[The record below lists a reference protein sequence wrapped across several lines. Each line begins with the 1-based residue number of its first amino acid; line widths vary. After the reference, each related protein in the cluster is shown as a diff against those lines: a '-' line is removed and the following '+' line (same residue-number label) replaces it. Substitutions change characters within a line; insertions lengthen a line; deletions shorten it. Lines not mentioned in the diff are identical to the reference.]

1 MTDRTVKTTL
11 TAQVNGYLQG
21 MDLAA
26 RKTREMGSEA
36 EKLAAKRQAFQTL
49 GASAIA
55 LGIAIAAAVGLA
67 VVKYAD
73 FDQAMSNANA
83 VLQESVE
90 GQRALRDAALEAG
103 GATVFTA
110 REAANGVEELGK
122 AGIGTADILSGALT
136 GSLDLAA
143 SGQLGVARASEI
155 TGITLKQFALD
166 GTQAARVADVLSAGA
181 NKAVG
186 SVEDLAQGLKFV
198 GPVAA
203 GMNVSLEDTVAT
215 LALFAD
221 RGVIGEQAGTS
232 LRGMLSSLTSPSKQA
247 KDELER
253 LNVTLYDGEG
263 QFLGLE
269 NAAGELN
276 RTLDGVTDA
285 ERDMSLG
292 ILFGNQQLTAAR
304 ILVEAGAAT
313 WRDYR
318 ESVDDTGIAARVA
331 AERMDNLAGDVEK
344 LGGAFDTALIK
355 TGSGA
360 NDVLRGLVQ
369 TATFLVDTIGELPE
383 PVLGVALALTASA
396 AAVLL
401 LGGAALRAAPGFAQ
415 LQTRLAD
422 AGTSLG
428 SLAGKVG
435 VATAALTV
443 ATIVVGAFVA
453 EQAAGAARVDSF
465 RDSLDRASGA
475 VTRYT
480 RELVIK
486 RLEEQ
491 GAFDDAA
498 KYGISQRELTDAVI
512 DGGAALEE
520 VQAKLDAYS
529 EGLTG
534 QALRAAEV
542 EVSQGR
548 TTTAIRATRQELADS
563 EREWENATA
572 ATKEATA
579 ATAVQERE
587 LARLEGR
594 AESTGAEI
602 DDLADR
608 IRGFGSAQFDL
619 REANRQVEQSV
630 DDLNEKLAENGY
642 TFDISTQA
650 GRDNQAAAD
659 DLAQSYLDQAAAV
672 GVQQGSLE
680 AALPVLA
687 AGRQAFIDQMVA
699 AGGNREE
706 VEKLA
711 DELGLL
717 PENVQVLID
726 ANTTQAQAEI
736 DSFIARNDG
745 KRIRIYADGTINF
758 GNPNVSARAQGGF
771 EDHRVQAFAQGGM
784 PSGIYS
790 NGPIYKF
797 AERHLPWE
805 AYISPDPAYRQKNLD
820 ILGEVGQRLGAW
832 RSMPAGGSAQMPQTI
847 DYDRLAAAFARQVPK
862 QGPMELAPSSED
874 RLARKIGESVE
885 SRTELLIRA
894 GVR

>member
-1 MTDRTVKTTL
+1 MVDRTVKTTL
-11 TAQVNGYLQG
+11 TAQVSGYLQG
-21 MDLAA
+21 MDMAA

-55 LGIAIAAAVGLA
+55 LGVAIAAAVGLA

-90 GQRALRDAALEAG
+90 GQRALRDATLEAG

-110 REAANGVEELGK
+110 HEAANGVEELGK

-203 GMNVSLEDTVAT
+203 SMNVSLEDTVAT

-247 KDELER
+247 KDELDR
-253 LNVTLYDGEG
+253 LNLTLYDGNG
-263 QFLGLE
+263 RFLGLE
-269 NAAGELN
+269 NAAGELQ
-276 RTLDGVTDA
+276 RSLGGVSDA

-292 ILFGNQQLTAAR
+292 ILFGNQQVTAAR
-304 ILVEAGAAT
+304 ILVEAGAET

-369 TATFLVDTIGELPE
+369 TATFLVDAIGELPE
-383 PVLGVALALTASA
+383 PVLGVALAFSAST

-401 LGGAALRAAPGFAQ
+401 LGGAALRMVPGIAQ
-415 LQTRLAD
+415 LRETMLSTGISA
-422 AGTSLG
+422 G

-435 VATAALTV
+435 IATAALTI

-453 EQAAGAARVDSF
+453 EQAAGAGRVDSF
-465 RDSLDRASGA
+465 RDSLDQASGA

-491 GAFDDAA
+491 GAFEDAA
-498 KYGISQRELTDAVI
+498 KYGISQRQLTDAVI
-512 DGGAALEE
+512 EGGQALED

-534 QALRAAEV
+534 QAKRAAEV

-548 TTTAIRATRQELADS
+548 TAAAIRGTRQELSDAA
-563 EREWENATA
+563 REWENATA
-572 ATKEATA
+572 AAEDSIPTLNEISGAAEDARGEVAGLSDELRNFGSITYDVIDAELQFRQAIDDATA
-579 ATAVQERE
+579 AVGEDGFTRT
-587 LARLEGR
+587 LDR
-594 AESTGAEI
+594 A
-602 DDLADR
+602 
-608 IRGFGSAQFDL
+608 
-619 REANRQVEQSV
+619 
-630 DDLNEKLAENGY
+630 
-642 TFDISTQA
+642 TQA
-650 GRDNQAAAD
+650 GRDNWDQLLNMGAATNEYAAAAYDASGSQEELNAILGEGWQRLYDQAIQFGATEAEAKSYADQLIAVPSAISTRISFDASPALAELARLRESLAGNQAA
-659 DLAQSYLDQAAAV
+659 LESLSNWRPPSFSYNY
-672 GVQQGSLE
+672 
-680 AALPVLA
+680 
-687 AGRQAFIDQMVA
+687 
-699 AGGNREE
+699 AGG
-706 VEKLA
+706 LY
-711 DELGLL
+711 
-717 PENVQVLID
+717 EN
-726 ANTTQAQAEI
+726 
-736 DSFIARNDG
+736 G
-745 KRIRIYADGTINF
+745 
-758 GNPNVSARAQGGF
+758 
-771 EDHRVQAFAQGGM
+771 VQAFASGGF
-784 PSGIYS
+784 PSGVYAGVRGGIH
-790 NGPIYKF
+790 KF
-797 AERHLPWE
+797 AESEMGVPWE
-805 AYISPDPAYRQKNLD
+805 TYISGRTQDRARNLG
-820 ILGEVGQRLGAW
+820 IWAETGERLGAW
-832 RSMPAGGSAQMPQTI
+832 RSMPAGGAQQSGGGGLTSQQIEQLGRVIAANMPKPDSGPVRI
-847 DYDRLAAAFARQVPK
+847 DRESIR
-862 QGPMELAPSSED
+862 ELVD
-874 RLARKIGESVE
+874 GVE

-894 GVR
+894 GMR